1 MRSEWRVRGGG
12 VALFASPRYKGATY
26 NKSVLF
32 PMGFSF
38 LLILFLKGI
47 LIGFLIAAP
56 IGPIGI
62 LCIRRTLSGSY
73 ALGLLTGLGAAF
85 ADTVYGAIAGFSL
98 AGIADF
104 ITQNNFY
111 LRLFGGILL
120 AWIGVS
126 IFRAPPR
133 ETKLEKTE
141 ETTIFRVFTS
151 AFFLT
156 LSNPITL
163 IVFAAAF
170 AAMGISPVSDSL
182 SQAFVLVLG
191 VSVGASAW
199 WLSLSTAVHLMH
211 HKLSD
216 KQLLWINRSSAVMLV
231 GFSAYMLL
239 SLL

>member
-1 MRSEWRVRGGG
+1 MD
-12 VALFASPRYKGATY
+12 L
-26 NKSVLF
+26 SV
-32 PMGFSF
+32 
-38 LLILFLKGI
+38 LLILFLKGV

-56 IGPIGI
+56 VGPIGV

-73 ALGLLTGLGAAF
+73 ALGLITGLGAAF

-98 AGIADF
+98 ASIANF
-104 ITQNNFY
+104 ITENNFY

-133 ETKLEKTE
+133 RTTLEKVE
-141 ETTIFRVFTS
+141 DENIFHAFTS

-163 IVFAAAF
+163 LVFAAAF
-170 AAMGISPVSDSL
+170 AAMGISPMKDSL
-182 SQAFVLVLG
+182 TQASILVAG
-191 VSVGASAW
+191 VCMGASAW
-199 WLSLSTAVHLMH
+199 WLSLSTGVHLIH

-216 KQLLWINRSSAVMLV
+216 KQLLWINRSSGVMLV
-231 GFSAYMLL
+231 GFSVYMLL

>member
-1 MRSEWRVRGGG
+1 MD
-12 VALFASPRYKGATY
+12 L
-26 NKSVLF
+26 SV
-32 PMGFSF
+32 
-38 LLILFLKGI
+38 LLILFLKGV

-56 IGPIGI
+56 VGPIGI

-73 ALGLLTGLGAAF
+73 ALGLITGLGAAF

-104 ITQNNFY
+104 ITENNFY

-133 ETKLEKTE
+133 EAKLKKTE
-141 ETTIFRVFTS
+141 EETILHAFTS

-163 IVFAAAF
+163 LVFAAAF
-170 AAMGISPVSDSL
+170 AAMGISPVNDSF
-182 SQAFVLVLG
+182 SQALILVIG

-199 WLSLSTAVHLMH
+199 WLSLSTGVHLIH

-216 KQLLWINRSSAVMLV
+216 KQLFWINRFSGVMLV
-231 GFSAYMLL
+231 GFSVYMLL

>member
-1 MRSEWRVRGGG
+1 MNLKTIVLS
-12 VALFASPRYKGATY
+12 ASPRYKYITL
-26 NKSVLF
+26 NKAVIFYMFFSV
-32 PMGFSF
+32 

-56 IGPIGI
+56 VGPIGI

-73 ALGLLTGLGAAF
+73 TLGLLTGLGAAL

-120 AWIGVS
+120 AWIGVT
-126 IFRAPPR
+126 IFRAPSR
-133 ETKLEKTE
+133 ETKLKKTE
-141 ETTIFRVFTS
+141 EETIFRAFTS

-163 IVFAAAF
+163 LVFAAAF
-170 AAMGISPVSDSL
+170 AAMGIAPVSGSV

-191 VSVGASAW
+191 VSVGASVW

-216 KQLLWINRSSAVMLV
+216 KQLLWINRSSGVMLI